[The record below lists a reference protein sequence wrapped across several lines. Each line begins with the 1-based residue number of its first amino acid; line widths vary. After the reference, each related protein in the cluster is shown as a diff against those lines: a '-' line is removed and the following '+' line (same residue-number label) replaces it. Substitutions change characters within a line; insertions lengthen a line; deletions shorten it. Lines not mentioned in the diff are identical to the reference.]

1 MKLRQAMHYG
11 VTAFIVLVTLVC
23 ISKPEML
30 FFKQVTAYTMYIM
43 LGLLVIGF
51 LSFVFH
57 QNRLMM
63 VSLLCCCALNLYL
76 KESSNKKLRLATETA
91 DPALRISHISL
102 GNTES
107 DYDSVINYLLRI
119 DADFLSFQ
127 ELTPD
132 WNKHLIDR
140 LSSTF
145 NHVQTLTRLDQYG
158 MGFFSKL
165 PFQKMDTIYFNEIPN
180 LSGTVRLDDDSYCN
194 IISCQVVP
202 PVNQA
207 AFTSIEQHFNCISKY
222 IDSLEGSSVVL
233 GDFHLPPWSEE
244 VQKFRFESH
253 LQDGRRDIHPRNIDG
268 SLSLP
273 RIPVEHILYTEDF
286 ECTSFSE
293 IGNSLVGRIGIT
305 GTYQLQPGYEEM
317 AQ

>member
-1 MKLRQAMHYG
+1 MHYG
-11 VTAFIVLVTLVC
+11 MTGMFILVTLVC

-30 FFKQVTAYTMYIM
+30 FFKQVTAYTMFIM
-43 LGLLVIGF
+43 LGFLGIGF
-51 LSFVFH
+51 ISFVFNE
-57 QNRLMM
+57 NRLML

-76 KESSNKKLRLATETA
+76 KESSNKNLRLATETA

-107 DYDSVINYLLRI
+107 DYDSVINYLLSI

-132 WNKHLIDR
+132 WNVHLIDR
-140 LSSTF
+140 LSPTF
-145 NHVQTLTRLDQYG
+145 NYVQTLTRLDQYG

-165 PFQKMDTIYFNEIPN
+165 PFQKMDTVFYKGIPN
-180 LSGTVRLDDDSYCN
+180 LAATVRLANNTYCN

-207 AFTSIEQHFNCISKY
+207 AFASIDQHFNCISTY
-222 IDSLEGSSVVL
+222 VDSLKGGSVVL
-233 GDFHLPPWSEE
+233 GDFHLPPWSSE
-244 VQKFRFESH
+244 VQKFRLTSH

-273 RIPVEHILYTEDF
+273 RIPVEHILFTDDF